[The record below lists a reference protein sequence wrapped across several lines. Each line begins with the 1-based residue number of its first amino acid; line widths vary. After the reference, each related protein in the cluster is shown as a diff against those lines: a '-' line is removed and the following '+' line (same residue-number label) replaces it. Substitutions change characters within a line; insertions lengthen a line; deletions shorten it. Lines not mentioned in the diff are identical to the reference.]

1 MRKLALMLTGL
12 LVGTVVRAENLSG
25 ADELLCSVSRVM
37 LCVETGECYD
47 VQPWEADIP
56 QFVLV
61 DTRRKIISTTRAS
74 QDPRSTP
81 VASYQRDGGKIF
93 LQGMQMGRAFS
104 FVIDE
109 ATGLITA
116 AVARDG
122 IAVSIFG
129 ACTDADAKPAS

>member
-1 MRKLALMLTGL
+1 MKEFALILTGL
-12 LVGTVVRAENLSG
+12 LVSSTVWAENLSDT
-25 ADELLCSVSRVM
+25 DELLCAVSRVM
-37 LCVETGECYD
+37 LCVENGECYE

-56 QFVLV
+56 QFVHV
-61 DTRRKIISTTRAS
+61 DTQKMMISTTRAS

-81 VASYQRDGGKIF
+81 ITTYEREGGKIY

-109 ATGLITA
+109 ATGLVTS

-129 ACTDADAKPAS
+129 ACTNADVEPAS